1 MAVNGTKTTE
11 NGDAI
16 LISLQHPYEGVVE
29 VIGYTDVTEGE
40 DTSCFY
46 QKSFR
51 WGTDGVSYSDWVEL
65 SDHNLK

>member
-1 MAVNGTKTTE
+1 MAVIGTKTSE

-16 LISLQHPYEGVVE
+16 LISLQAPYENVVE
-29 VIGYTDVTEGE
+29 VLGYTDETIGE

-51 WGTDGVSYSDWVEL
+51 WGIDGVS
-65 SDHNLK
+65 